1 VAEKRGEQQHL
12 PGIRDRKRP
21 AGARPE
27 ARREKDGPLA
37 PLAVDGEGV
46 IDATCPEAD
55 ERPAVRGR
63 HDTPA
68 QAGVEGDDTAGG
80 SSAVERREGEVEGG
94 VTADVQERP
103 VEAANDPVA

>member
-1 VAEKRGEQQHL
+1 VIGTIRAE
-12 PGIRDRKRP
+12 
-21 AGARPE
+21 
-27 ARREKDGPLA
+27 
-37 PLAVDGEGV
+37 
-46 IDATCPEAD
+46 TD

>member
-1 VAEKRGEQQHL
+1 
-12 PGIRDRKRP
+12 
-21 AGARPE
+21 
-27 ARREKDGPLA
+27 
-37 PLAVDGEGV
+37 V